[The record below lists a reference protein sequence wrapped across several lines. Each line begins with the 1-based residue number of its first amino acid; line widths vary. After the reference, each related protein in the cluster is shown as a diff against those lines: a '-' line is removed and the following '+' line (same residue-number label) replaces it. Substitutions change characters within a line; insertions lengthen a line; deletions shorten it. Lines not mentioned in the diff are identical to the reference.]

1 MQKILVRPWR
11 LYADFAGRSQRT
23 EYFMFFIALYSA
35 LILLALLAGFFSP
48 GSGGFGSASGGSIV
62 SMVALIVLILVGLAS
77 IIPSWAV
84 TIRRLH
90 DQDKSGWFALLVFIP
105 YIGGLI
111 MLVLAFLPGTA
122 GENDYGFDPRT
133 EEFDDPD
140 RLGDVFS

>member
-1 MQKILVRPWR
+1 MPKILTRPWR

-23 EYFMFFIALYSA
+23 EYFLFFITLYSVA
-35 LILLALLAGFFSP
+35 ALLALFAGFFSP
-48 GSGGFGSASGGSIV
+48 GGFKSGNVTSTI
-62 SMVALIVLILVGLAS
+62 ALVVMILVVIAA

-84 TIRRLH
+84 TIRRFH
-90 DQDKSGWFALLVFIP
+90 DQDRSGWFALLTFIP

-111 MLVLAFLPGTA
+111 VLVFAFLPGTP

-133 EEFDDPD
+133 DEDYEAE

>member
-1 MQKILVRPWR
+1 MKKILTRPWR

-23 EYFMFFIALYSA
+23 EYFMFFIALYSVMA
-35 LILLALLAGFFSP
+35 LLALFAGVFTRGFNAF
-48 GSGGFGSASGGSIV
+48 GSGGGST
-62 SMVALIVLILVGLAS
+62 VAMIAMIVLVLLGLAA

-111 MLVLAFLPGTA
+111 MIVLAFLPGTP

-133 EEFDDPD
+133 DEQEDSD

>member
-1 MQKILVRPWR
+1 MPKILTRPWR

-23 EYFMFFIALYSA
+23 EYFLYAIVLYSVIA
-35 LILLALLAGFFSP
+35 LLALLAGFFSP
-48 GSGGFGSASGGSIV
+48 GGFSSGNGMATIALV
-62 SMVALIVLILVGLAS
+62 VMILIVIAS

-90 DQDKSGWFALLVFIP
+90 DQGRSGWFALLAFIP

-111 MLVLAFLPGTA
+111 LLVFAFLPGTP
-122 GENDYGFDPRT
+122 GENEYGFDPRT
-133 EEFDDPD
+133 DEEYEAE